1 MSGSLICFDICER
14 LAVSAKSC
22 YKYSGLPAAHPL
34 KAQFNATLFIP
45 FLHAVYFTWF
55 CYGRHK
61 TRTFTF
67 HSDQEGVNNK
77 TNCSDLIL
85 KPKLGSNNHIHHL
98 KLKNR
103 ETRFFFDENHLW
115 FGVDFHWAPLL
126 YIVWTPKCPNKPYNL
141 GPRKGPQSVSITL
154 TKSLRSQVEISK
166 FWEY

>member
-45 FLHAVYFTWF
+45 FFMQYISHDFVTEDI
-55 CYGRHK
+55 K
-61 TRTFTF
+61 
-67 HSDQEGVNNK
+67 QELLPSTVTKKGSTIK

>member
-1 MSGSLICFDICER
+1 MKGWRYRPNLVINIPACQLLIHLKLNLMRHFLYLFYMQYISHDFVTEDIKQELLPSTVTKKGSTI
-14 LAVSAKSC
+14 
-22 YKYSGLPAAHPL
+22 
-34 KAQFNATLFIP
+34 
-45 FLHAVYFTWF
+45 
-55 CYGRHK
+55 
-61 TRTFTF
+61 
-67 HSDQEGVNNK
+67 K

-103 ETRFFFDENHLW
+103 ETRFFFNENHLW